1 MFLSSFSI
9 SHSAVYGCQLSP
21 DASLGPRSFVRDS
34 RLAPHSALPTFIQPF
49 RPSFSPSDLHSALPA
64 LIQPSGLFGAMPAY
78 ARHPHQFR
86 HPAIRLGTLII
97 INSK

>member
-21 DASLGPRSFVRDS
+21 DASLGPPAIFG
-34 RLAPHSALPTFIQPF
+34 ATPA
-49 RPSFSPSDLHSALPA
+49 SFSVTPT
-64 LIQPSGLFGAMPAY
+64 Y